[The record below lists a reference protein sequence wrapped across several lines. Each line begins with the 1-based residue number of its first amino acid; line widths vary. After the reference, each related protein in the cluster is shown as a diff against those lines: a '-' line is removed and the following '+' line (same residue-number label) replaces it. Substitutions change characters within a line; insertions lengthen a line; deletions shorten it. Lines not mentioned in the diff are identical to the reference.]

1 MAHCAFQFG
10 RIVCMVEEEEEEEFD
25 IAEHRIVKPY
35 QFEPIIGQP
44 VSLSEYSASE
54 DEESGEQNS
63 EEEGES
69 DLSDSE
75 PETTGEET
83 EFDGDV
89 DLDGAE
95 NQDGPTTPPRRKRK
109 RSDQSHRI
117 GNTNWCTCGHCLPM
131 QTAKESVC
139 CNEMEQV
146 AEKLDEKGN
155 CIIDHEGFQVNCL
168 NEHVLETSFWEF
180 L

>member
-35 QFEPIIGQP
+35 QFELIIGQP
-44 VSLSEYSASE
+44 VSSSEYSASE

-117 GNTNWCTCGHCLPM
+117 GNTNWYEI
-131 QTAKESVC
+131 Q
-139 CNEMEQV
+139 
-146 AEKLDEKGN
+146 
-155 CIIDHEGFQVNCL
+155 CIIPTLFRLSLQAWDGVLCFYVDDHLSVSL
-168 NEHVLETSFWEF
+168 
-180 L
+180 